1 MSAEKGSCFP
11 AGTVISVFS
20 TPPPPPPLA
29 SPSFFLGNKKLY
41 QRVAEGKTPVTGD
54 HEEAKV
60 LIKNRNLR
68 CGLVALW
75 MAGHLLKMNRNVTV
89 EEVVKLA
96 LDKQYTAQGEM
107 FSADNMAQ
115 LAEDVYNCQADVIS
129 GGMMGSHCNKII
141 SHIIAGLPV
150 LVPYDEDFN
159 HEPCQRGGHR
169 AHWAAISGVLLGLVC
184 ESLSNEYKEDPDIPG
199 LFYPASET
207 TSYPQYIED
216 FIVEVYLLAKQ
227 GKSLKYQLWEYQ
239 RLHESNLQLTE
250 FCPKR
255 NSDGLVYIVPDGG
268 VTSGLSGKVVLL
280 K

>member
-68 CGLVALW
+68 KDLKWLLFNKYIPSLIQDGPQCGLVALW

-169 AHWAAISGVLLGLVC
+169 AHWAAIS
-184 ESLSNEYKEDPDIPG
+184 ERKT
-199 LFYPASET
+199 LFYGSF
-207 TSYPQYIED
+207 YQ
-216 FIVEVYLLAKQ
+216 LQ
-227 GKSLKYQLWEYQ
+227 GKL
-239 RLHESNLQLTE
+239 
-250 FCPKR
+250 
-255 NSDGLVYIVPDGG
+255 
-268 VTSGLSGKVVLL
+268 
-280 K
+280 